1 MTSYL
6 VKCRSCGTSNRIP
19 AEKEGIPGHCGN
31 CRSAL
36 PALYLRPQQLTERD
50 FDQFIAGYDGP
61 VLAEFWAPW

>member
-19 AEKEGIPGHCGN
+19 AEKEGMPGHCGN
-31 CRSAL
+31 CRAAL

-50 FDQFIAGYDGP
+50 FDQFIANYDGP